1 MSDFQS
7 SHVLAYSDFPRT
19 DFSKTMLTRVLA
31 CLIAAASVLSLTPQ
45 VSFAQGSGLGSF
57 GTLGGIEPGGRYPS
71 QEYYIALEIYRSG
84 DLENALDAFEGALRS
99 TRRDINGR
107 WIDSIPV
114 YAMLA
119 ECYWHMGSVP
129 QARENIDAAMQ
140 VAIRYRGWLNKVDWR
155 SAVRDGVQVSPP
167 PGVWPAAMAIKRI
180 PTSDRIMYRSGQQ
193 VTEQTLIQGGVIE
206 EPNLRAMD
214 IIEIMR
220 GLAIASYR
228 RRIILGPLSEQDN
241 FVNELAESTNVGG
254 IPQPVAQTMVGALHG
269 AARFAAY
276 DDKRAFPEASKSAL
290 SSGGAHPLSAIALLV
305 QASVLAESDTAEGS
319 LAAALACVNVA
330 AALEQPEL
338 IGEALQLAAG
348 VASDK
353 EANVVRTAA
362 DTAANAMLR
371 KSRLASVHGFVAS
384 ADAAVKSRDYDA
396 ATLSIGHAKSLSD
409 RRDVVQPRID
419 AYGAFVAAKL
429 AAARGDAIG
438 LKSNSVV
445 DKAYGSMRT
454 FAQQHRV
461 RNRTLVS
468 MPSTYQFAL
477 LSQSLGTRIG
487 GSTSDAILEYFTN
500 DPPPG
505 LWRRDP
511 VDAMTFLTIDRLAAL
526 AMRLAIAAEQT
537 DGVKVLARTDT
548 LLAERFSQTMPLA
561 GRIAH
566 VRVLASADEQTLSD
580 DQRKFRDQGPAEFKR
595 LRQMVLDNANLPA
608 ETVNDSVVEKLAQQQ
623 ESLATLIAFSRGSL
637 PRLAP
642 PRVDE
647 KAPIQGLPKRTAL
660 VTFAFVGNRL
670 YTTFSL
676 NGNTQSWTNNNTS
689 RLPAMIGSVLRS
701 IGVGKTRGA
710 RLPEDNAW
718 RKDAATLLK
727 FLFPDASFFAGTDID
742 DLVIVPDGPL
752 WYLPFDM
759 LPIDG
764 EDAEFLGDKMSIR
777 YAATPGLA
785 VRPMPVRKKSR
796 AVGLAANRFFAPRD
810 LEVNTAITESIVDA
824 AAGSILLPVAEMPP
838 TTMLGLVLD
847 SLIVAAPSVMDMNN
861 PFAMSVLPYEAGKP
875 NASLGAWLQL
885 PSQLPKTIA
894 LAGFRSQ
901 AEATRLGDG
910 RDLFMTLCALNIAG
924 VDDVLI
930 SRWAVG
936 GESSAIVLREFS
948 QELPFSGMVDAW
960 RRARMVLRRSDLDP
974 LTEPLLAH
982 ADKDL
987 ENVTGEEPLFWA
999 GYLLSSPIDPNA
1011 AEKP

>member
-1 MSDFQS
+1 MSDFQTQ
-7 SHVLAYSDFPRT
+7 HVLAFH
-19 DFSKTMLTRVLA
+19 DFSKSMFKQVLT
-31 CLIAAASVLSLTPQ
+31 CLIAAASVLCLMPQ
-45 VSFAQGSGLGSF
+45 VSFAQGSGLGGF
-57 GTLGGIEPGGRYPS
+57 GTLGGVEPGGRYPS
-71 QEYYIALEIYRSG
+71 QEYYIALEMYRSG
-84 DLENALDAFEGALRS
+84 DLENAVDAFEAALRR

-119 ECYWHMGSVP
+119 ECYWQIGSVP

-155 SAVRDGVQVSPP
+155 SAVREGVQMSPP
-167 PGVWPAAMAIKRI
+167 TGVWPAALAIKRV
-180 PTSDRIMYRSGQQ
+180 PTSDRIMFQSGQPL
-193 VTEQTLIQGGVIE
+193 TEQTLIQGGVVE

-254 IPQPVAQTMVGALHG
+254 LPQPVAQTMSGALHA
-269 AARFAAY
+269 AARFAAH

-305 QASVLAESDTAEGS
+305 QASVLAESDNAEGS

-338 IGEALQLAAG
+338 IGEAMQLAAG
-348 VASDK
+348 VASEK

-362 DTAANAMLR
+362 DTAANAMVR
-371 KSRLASVHGFVAS
+371 KSRLAAVHCFVAS
-384 ADAAVKSRDYDA
+384 ADAAIKSRDYAA

-409 RRDVVQPRID
+409 RRDVLQPRID
-419 AYGAFVAAKL
+419 AYGAYVAAKL
-429 AAARGDAIG
+429 AAGRGEAFG
-438 LKSNSVV
+438 MKSTSVV
-445 DKAYGSMRT
+445 DNAYGSMRT

-487 GSTSDAILEYFTN
+487 GSTSDAVLDYYTS
-500 DPPPG
+500 DPPPA

-511 VDAMTFLTIDRLAAL
+511 VDAMTFLTIDRSAAL

-537 DGVKVLARTDT
+537 DGDKVLVRTDT
-548 LLAERFSQTMPLA
+548 LLAERFSQTLPLA
-561 GRIAH
+561 GRVAH
-566 VRVLASADEQTLSD
+566 VRGLASAEDQTLSD
-580 DQRKFRDQGPAEFKR
+580 DQRNFRNQGPAEFKQ
-595 LRQMVLDNANLPA
+595 LRQMVLDNAKLTPA
-608 ETVNDSVVEKLAQQQ
+608 TVNDSLVEKLGQQQ

-660 VTFAFVGNRL
+660 VTFAFSGNRL

-676 NGNTQSWTNNNTS
+676 NGKTQVWTNNNTS
-689 RLPAMIGSVLRS
+689 RLPAMVGSVLRS
-701 IGVGKTRGA
+701 IGVGKTRGS

-718 RKDAATLLK
+718 RKDAAALLE
-727 FLFPDASFFAGTDID
+727 FLFPEASSFAGTDID

-752 WYLPFDM
+752 WYLPFDI

-764 EDAEFLGDKMSIR
+764 EDAEFLGDKISIR

-785 VRPMPVRKKSR
+785 LRPAPIRQKNK
-796 AVGLAANRFFAPRD
+796 AVGIAASRFFAPRD
-810 LEVNTAITESIVDA
+810 LEINTAITQSIVDA

-838 TTMLGLVLD
+838 TTMLGIVLD
-847 SLIVAAPSVMDMNN
+847 SLIVAAPSVMDTSN

-875 NASLGAWLQL
+875 NAALGAWLQF
-885 PSQLPKTIA
+885 PSQVPTTIA
-894 LAGFRSQ
+894 MAGFRSQ
-901 AEATRLGDG
+901 AESPRLGDG
-910 RDLFMTLCALNIAG
+910 RELFMTLCALHVAG

-960 RRARMVLRRSDLDP
+960 RRARMVLRRTDLDP

-987 ENVTGEEPLFWA
+987 ENVTGEEPLFWS
-999 GYLLSSPIDPNA
+999 GYLLSSPIDPSA
-1011 AEKP
+1011 AAKQ